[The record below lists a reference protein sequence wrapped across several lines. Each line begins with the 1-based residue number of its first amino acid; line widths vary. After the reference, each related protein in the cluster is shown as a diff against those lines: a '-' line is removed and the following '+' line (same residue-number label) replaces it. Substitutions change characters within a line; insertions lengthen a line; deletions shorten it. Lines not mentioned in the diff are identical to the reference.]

1 MIKGRFLLSGTIGA
15 LLVISNTA
23 NGISDPD
30 FISEVKAA
38 RKKQK
43 QLFDIKGFA
52 KTPEC
57 LHKKKTTS
65 MFKESLK
72 CPHKEMQAS
81 LSKKTPKFLREVS
94 DASVCLDCE
103 ENTIPGCNC
112 HPSCSECG
120 WDETFECDM
129 DHEEETGPGNCF
141 ACADGSDVV
150 PLHELHSGYTLS
162 HGLCGDS
169 STCYDDCFEEIPD
182 CECDPN
188 CSACYRGEHKGEEE
202 YECLACKDGSY
213 IWNDCWEEPEAITC
227 GNGQH
232 QK

>member
-81 LSKKTPKFLREVS
+81 LSKKTPKFLRKVSEVY
-94 DASVCLDCE
+94 SVCLDCE
-103 ENTIPGCNC
+103 DHEILGCNC

-141 ACADGSDVV
+141 ACADGSEVV
-150 PLHELHSGYTLS
+150 PLHDLNSGDTLS
-162 HGLCGDS
+162 HGICSDS
-169 STCYDDCFEEIPD
+169 SACYHDCGETD
-182 CECDPN
+182 CECDAN
-188 CSACYRGEHKGEEE
+188 CSICEKWEEDDGEEG
-202 YECLACKDGSY
+202 YECLVCKDGAY
-213 IWNDCWEEPEAITC
+213 IWNDCWGYLEPVTC
-227 GNGQH
+227 GYNQP
-232 QK
+232 QN

>member
-81 LSKKTPKFLREVS
+81 LSKKTPKFLRKVSEVY
-94 DASVCLDCE
+94 SVCLDCE
-103 ENTIPGCNC
+103 DHEILGCNC

-141 ACADGSDVV
+141 ACADGSEVV
-150 PLHELHSGYTLS
+150 PLHDLNSGDTQVMGYVAIVPLVIMTVVRLTVNVMPTAAFVKNGRKMMEKKDMNVWFVKMV
-162 HGLCGDS
+162 HIFGMIAGDIS
-169 STCYDDCFEEIPD
+169 
-182 CECDPN
+182 N
-188 CSACYRGEHKGEEE
+188 
-202 YECLACKDGSY
+202 L
-213 IWNDCWEEPEAITC
+213 
-227 GNGQH
+227 
-232 QK
+232 